1 MRMRTWMAFASVA
14 GSTSAIVTVF
24 AVLISRL
31 RERFSTVAICAVIA
45 VVVTY
50 YSFNAIQLT
59 SSG

>member
-1 MRMRTWMAFASVA
+1 MAFASVA